1 VKIACAVT
9 IAAGTWVGGWR
20 VIRTLG
26 KRLVEISSPQGMAAE
41 TSSAVIILS
50 SSHLGMAL
58 STTQVAS
65 GSILGSGVGRVP
77 VRWGVFG
84 RMVVAW
90 LLTLPSAGI
99 VGAVCWFVA
108 NAIGGALGVTVI
120 FGVLVLGAAL
130 MFIRSHR
137 SPITPDN
144 VNAEWEGRLA
154 PAPEREPAKTARYK
168 TAR

>member
-1 VKIACAVT
+1 
-9 IAAGTWVGGWR
+9 
-20 VIRTLG
+20 
-26 KRLVEISSPQGMAAE
+26 
-41 TSSAVIILS
+41 
-50 SSHLGMAL
+50 
-58 STTQVAS
+58 
-65 GSILGSGVGRVP
+65 
-77 VRWGVFG
+77 
-84 RMVVAW
+84 MVVAW

-154 PAPEREPAKTARYK
+154 PAPEREPAKTAR
-168 TAR
+168 